1 MERFLFFC
9 YNRVVIAMKKKE
21 NKYWKEQMLERILSG
36 APSLFLNHKQY
47 CDLCRILNKKGIIYF
62 TWECFKDS
70 DYKIIYTKRKP
81 SVTVFE
87 IVADENLTHPM
98 IMGSLYGLQLEEG
111 YFGDI
116 IAGKPS
122 YIFLLSSMSSYIEK
136 ELTMIG
142 KYRVELQKASLPIQY
157 ERSFK
162 DKKIMVSSLRMDQ
175 VVSKIT
181 SSSRNKGKEY
191 FMNEEVMVN
200 DEVCKNTS
208 YILKEEDTFSIRR
221 HGKYK
226 VVETGKTRRDKYVIH
241 LKQYQ

>member
-1 MERFLFFC
+1 M
-9 YNRVVIAMKKKE
+9 MKKKE

-36 APSLFLNHKQY
+36 VPSLFLNHKQY
-47 CDLCRILNKKGIIYF
+47 RDLCRILNKKRIVYF

-81 SVTVFE
+81 LVTVFE
-87 IVADENLTHPM
+87 VVTDDKLTHPM
-98 IMGSLYGLQLEEG
+98 IMGSLYGLQVEEG

-116 IAGKPS
+116 IAGEKS
-122 YIFLLSSMSSYIEK
+122 YIFLLSSISSYVKK

-157 ERSFK
+157 ERTFK
-162 DKKIMVSSLRMDQ
+162 DKKLLLSSLRIDQ

-200 DEVCKNTS
+200 DEVCKNMS
-208 YILKEEDTFSIRR
+208 SILKEEDTFSIRR

-226 VVETGKTRRDKYVIH
+226 VVATEKTRRDKYVIH
-241 LKQYQ
+241 LKHYQ

>member
-1 MERFLFFC
+1 M
-9 YNRVVIAMKKKE
+9 MKKKE

-36 APSLFLNHKQY
+36 VPSLFLNHKQY
-47 CDLCRILNKKGIIYF
+47 RDLCRILNKKRIVYF

-81 SVTVFE
+81 LVTIFE
-87 IVADENLTHPM
+87 VVTDDKLTHPM
-98 IMGSLYGLQLEEG
+98 IMGSLYGLQIEEG

-116 IAGKPS
+116 IAGKKS
-122 YIFLLSSMSSYIEK
+122 YIFLLSSISSYVKK

-157 ERSFK
+157 ERTFK
-162 DKKIMVSSLRMDQ
+162 DKKLLLSSLRIDQ

-200 DEVCKNTS
+200 DEVCKNMS
-208 YILKEEDTFSIRR
+208 SILKEEDTFSIRR

-226 VVETGKTRRDKYVIH
+226 VVATEKTRRDKYVIH
-241 LKQYQ
+241 LKHYQ

>member
-1 MERFLFFC
+1 M
-9 YNRVVIAMKKKE
+9 MKKKE

-36 APSLFLNHKQY
+36 VPSLFLNHKQY
-47 CDLCRILNKKGIIYF
+47 RDLCRILNKKRIVYF

-81 SVTVFE
+81 LVTIFE
-87 IVADENLTHPM
+87 VVTDDKLTHPM
-98 IMGSLYGLQLEEG
+98 IMGSLYGLQIEEG

-116 IAGKPS
+116 IAGKKS
-122 YIFLLSSMSSYIEK
+122 YIFLLSSISSYVKK

-157 ERSFK
+157 ERTFK
-162 DKKIMVSSLRMDQ
+162 DKKLLVSSLRIDQ

-200 DEVCKNTS
+200 DEVCKNMS
-208 YILKEEDTFSIRR
+208 SILKEEDTFSIRR

-226 VVETGKTRRDKYVIH
+226 VVATEKTRRDKYVIH
-241 LKQYQ
+241 LKHYQ

>member
-1 MERFLFFC
+1 M
-9 YNRVVIAMKKKE
+9 MKKKE

-36 APSLFLNHKQY
+36 VPSLFLNHKQY
-47 CDLCRILNKKGIIYF
+47 RDLCRILNKKRIVYF

-81 SVTVFE
+81 LVTIFE
-87 IVADENLTHPM
+87 VVTDDKLTHPM
-98 IMGSLYGLQLEEG
+98 IMGSLYGLQIEEG

-116 IAGKPS
+116 IAGEKS
-122 YIFLLSSMSSYIEK
+122 YIFLLSSISSYVKK

-157 ERSFK
+157 ERTFK
-162 DKKIMVSSLRMDQ
+162 DKKLLLSSLRIDQ

-200 DEVCKNTS
+200 DKVCKNMS
-208 YILKEEDTFSIRR
+208 SILKEEDTFSIRR

-226 VVETGKTRRDKYVIH
+226 VVATEKTRRDKYVIH
-241 LKQYQ
+241 LKHYQ

>member
-1 MERFLFFC
+1 M
-9 YNRVVIAMKKKE
+9 MKKKE

-36 APSLFLNHKQY
+36 VPSLFLNHKQY
-47 CDLCRILNKKGIIYF
+47 CDLCRILNKKRIVYF

-81 SVTVFE
+81 LVTVFE
-87 IVADENLTHPM
+87 VVTDDKLTHPM
-98 IMGSLYGLQLEEG
+98 IMGSLYGLQIEEG

-116 IAGKPS
+116 IAGEKS
-122 YIFLLSSMSSYIEK
+122 YIFLLSSISSYVKK

-157 ERSFK
+157 ERTFK
-162 DKKIMVSSLRMDQ
+162 DKKLLVSSLRIDQ

-200 DEVCKNTS
+200 DEVCKNMS
-208 YILKEEDTFSIRR
+208 SILKEEDTFSIRR

-226 VVETGKTRRDKYVIH
+226 VVATEKTRRDKYVIH
-241 LKQYQ
+241 LKHYQ

>member
-1 MERFLFFC
+1 
-9 YNRVVIAMKKKE
+9 MKKKE

-36 APSLFLNHKQY
+36 VPSLFLNHKQY
-47 CDLCRILNKKGIIYF
+47 RDLCRILNKKRIVYF

-81 SVTVFE
+81 LVTIFE
-87 IVADENLTHPM
+87 VVTDDKLTHPM
-98 IMGSLYGLQLEEG
+98 IMGSLYGLQIEEG

-116 IAGKPS
+116 IAGKKS
-122 YIFLLSSMSSYIEK
+122 YIFLLSSISSYVKK

-157 ERSFK
+157 ERTFK
-162 DKKIMVSSLRMDQ
+162 DKKLLVSSLRIDQ

-200 DEVCKNTS
+200 DEVCKNMS
-208 YILKEEDTFSIRR
+208 SILKEEDTFSIRR

-226 VVETGKTRRDKYVIH
+226 VVATEKTRRDKYVIH
-241 LKQYQ
+241 LKHYQ